1 MATEFEPSHAAKTW
15 ALFVG
20 LGLMMMGNGLQGAV
34 LGLQAEDAGFGLGV
48 TGLVMTGYFVG
59 FLVGSR
65 YAEHALRAVGHIRV
79 FAALASVA
87 SSTALVHAV
96 IVNPI
101 AWAAM
106 RFVFGLCMAGL
117 YVVVESW
124 LNDLASNETRGR
136 LLGLYMLVGM
146 GGLSLGQ
153 LLLNAADPLTFTL
166 LAVASML
173 VSLSLVPITLSTR
186 SAPPIYA
193 PETMSFRELVRLAPS
208 GVSVSFM
215 SGAALGSLIG
225 LAAVYAASTDMSA
238 QRISLFLAA
247 PMVGSVMLQ
256 VPIGRLSDR
265 LPRRGVIVAVAAA
278 AAVTGA
284 ALLVTPEGSATAIVL
299 MFVLGGVAYPLYSL
313 AIALAVDWVPPTKIV
328 GTTAILVR
336 VNGSGAIAGPIITAL
351 LLTFDPQLFFVMQIA
366 PYLLIVGYLLYR
378 IVVVDAV
385 PVEEQSEFQVVPA
398 RASESVAQL
407 VGRRGAR
414 GHSRTG
420 GKPRWGPRGGIDG

>member
-173 VSLSLVPITLSTR
+173 VSL
-186 SAPPIYA
+186 
-193 PETMSFRELVRLAPS
+193 
-208 GVSVSFM
+208 
-215 SGAALGSLIG
+215 
-225 LAAVYAASTDMSA
+225 
-238 QRISLFLAA
+238 
-247 PMVGSVMLQ
+247 
-256 VPIGRLSDR
+256 
-265 LPRRGVIVAVAAA
+265 
-278 AAVTGA
+278 
-284 ALLVTPEGSATAIVL
+284 
-299 MFVLGGVAYPLYSL
+299 
-313 AIALAVDWVPPTKIV
+313 
-328 GTTAILVR
+328 
-336 VNGSGAIAGPIITAL
+336 
-351 LLTFDPQLFFVMQIA
+351 
-366 PYLLIVGYLLYR
+366 
-378 IVVVDAV
+378 
-385 PVEEQSEFQVVPA
+385 
-398 RASESVAQL
+398 
-407 VGRRGAR
+407 
-414 GHSRTG
+414 
-420 GKPRWGPRGGIDG
+420 